1 MTLKELSDKL
11 NVSQSTISRVLND
24 KPGIKAETRAKVLEG
39 IKKENYSTN
48 YAAKNL
54 ASSTSRIIGIIG
66 RNRGSEED
74 SIFFHHS
81 LNQFMEITNQNNF
94 LFVAIPYNG
103 ARINFENSPLSVDD
117 YAGFIVRGQS
127 IPTKDI
133 ISLQQYNKP
142 IVLLENALEQTEID
156 YVISNDYELE
166 KQLVQILV
174 DGGYKRIVHITGPS
188 SWYNNRERTRGYS
201 DVMKENNMKEEI
213 IHLEDTTTNF
223 GIQVFDQLKIDPK
236 EKTGISLSNDAL
248 AIGFM
253 KAAGEH
259 DLQIPNQLGIVG
271 FDDIPWAQYTTPPLT
286 TANTHISEM
295 GIVAAQRL
303 INKIDQKV
311 KFHTSIVMS
320 GEIKKRKTT
329 L

>member
-1 MTLKELSDKL
+1 M
-11 NVSQSTISRVLND
+11 
-24 KPGIKAETRAKVLEG
+24 
-39 IKKENYSTN
+39 
-48 YAAKNL
+48 
-54 ASSTSRIIGIIG
+54 
-66 RNRGSEED
+66 
-74 SIFFHHS
+74 
-81 LNQFMEITNQNNF
+81 
-94 LFVAIPYNG
+94 
-103 ARINFENSPLSVDD
+103 
-117 YAGFIVRGQS
+117 
-127 IPTKDI
+127 
-133 ISLQQYNKP
+133 
-142 IVLLENALEQTEID
+142 EQTEID
-156 YVISNDYELE
+156 YVTSNDYELE

-188 SWYNNRERTRGYS
+188 SWYNNRERARGYS

-223 GIQVFDQLKIDPK
+223 GIQVFDQLNIHPK

-253 KAAGEH
+253 KVAGEH